1 MESPQWDGHLAST
14 QITEQCFKSWT
25 LRFMNHSC
33 NTWKEINL
41 LLAYGFFFPDKV
53 EEKIME
59 SLSVEEITLQFKK
72 KKKIYLEMGI
82 WPQGLS
88 SEPK

>member
-1 MESPQWDGHLAST
+1 MKGNEFIIG
-14 QITEQCFKSWT
+14 IC
-25 LRFMNHSC
+25 
-33 NTWKEINL
+33 
-41 LLAYGFFFPDKV
+41 FFFPDQV

-59 SLSVEEITLQFKK
+59 SLSVKEITLRFKK
-72 KKKIYLEMGI
+72 KKKIYLKMGI

>member
-1 MESPQWDGHLAST
+1 MG
-14 QITEQCFKSWT
+14 
-25 LRFMNHSC
+25 
-33 NTWKEINL
+33 
-41 LLAYGFFFPDKV
+41 FFPDKV

-59 SLSVEEITLQFKK
+59 SLSVEELTLQFKK
-72 KKKIYLEMGI
+72 KKKMYLEMGI